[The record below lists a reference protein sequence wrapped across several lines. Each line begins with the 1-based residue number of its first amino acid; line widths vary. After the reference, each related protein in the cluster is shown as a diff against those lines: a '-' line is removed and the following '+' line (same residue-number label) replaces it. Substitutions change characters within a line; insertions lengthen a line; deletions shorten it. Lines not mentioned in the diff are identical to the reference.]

1 MLGAFVC
8 CTSSGF
14 AKSPCNVRSGRAA
27 YICILKDLA
36 MTNAEKAE
44 FLKRRFIPL
53 LKQIPSDT
61 TPQWGKMT
69 LQQMIEHFSD
79 SVRIASGKTVHT
91 DFVFPP
97 WQLQKYREFVL
108 SEKPFR
114 ENTVNPLLPQ
124 VPAPVVNPSAE
135 EAINELQKEMEFFF
149 AVFEK
154 NNLQVTRSPFYG
166 DLNYEENI
174 HLLHKH
180 ALHHLRQFG
189 VKVS

>member
-1 MLGAFVC
+1 ME
-8 CTSSGF
+8 
-14 AKSPCNVRSGRAA
+14 
-27 YICILKDLA
+27 
-36 MTNAEKAE
+36 NAEKAA
-44 FLKRRFIPL
+44 FLKYRFIPL

-97 WQLQKYREFVL
+97 EQLQKFREFVL
-108 SEKPFR
+108 SEKTFK
-114 ENTVNPLLPQ
+114 ENTVNPLLPEI
-124 VPAPVVNPSAE
+124 PAPVINVSAE
-135 EAINELQKEMEFFF
+135 EAVNELQKEIDFFF
-149 AVFEK
+149 SVFEK
-154 NNLQVTRSPFYG
+154 NNLQVTRNPFYG

-180 ALHHLRQFG
+180 ALHHLRQFNVTVG
-189 VKVS
+189 